1 MSVESQKCL
10 LCGGVAQSVYHSCY
24 GFSVSSENAI
34 VNEDIEVY
42 VCESCTHIQKFP
54 KESVLSQIYKNY
66 QIDSILPYVEQ
77 VKFGNDGA
85 KSISRRVI
93 ENCSCFLSQ
102 EMKVLDYGAG
112 GGAMLN
118 SLSQAY
124 PKSSLYAYDV
134 SSHNKHIFENL
145 PQFVAFYDELDSINE
160 RFDCISLIHCLE
172 HIINAKEIL
181 LRLKTLLSKNGVL
194 VIQVPDVSQDKW
206 DIFTYDHCHHFSP
219 FTLRALLE
227 SCGFEV
233 YIPQTQIDRQITI
246 VGKKAQCK
254 LSVPALLSHLQVLEN
269 LKSEDS
275 ALSVF
280 GTTNRSTL
288 IGGILGERLECFVD
302 EDERKIGKTHLDK
315 PIMAPQ
321 ERFKNANKDVKCII
335 PLGDTLTQRVQDTYP
350 CVECIG
356 LS

>member
-1 MSVESQKCL
+1 
-10 LCGGVAQSVYHSCY
+10 
-24 GFSVSSENAI
+24 
-34 VNEDIEVY
+34 
-42 VCESCTHIQKFP
+42 
-54 KESVLSQIYKNY
+54 
-66 QIDSILPYVEQ
+66 
-77 VKFGNDGA
+77 
-85 KSISRRVI
+85 
-93 ENCSCFLSQ
+93 
-102 EMKVLDYGAG
+102 

-172 HIINAKEIL
+172 HIINVREIL
-181 LRLKTLLSKNGVL
+181 LRLKTLLSENGVL
-194 VIQVPDVSQDKW
+194 LIQVPDVSQDKW

-233 YIPQTQIDRQITI
+233 YIPQMQIDRQITI

-254 LSVPALLSHLQVLEN
+254 LSIPSLLSHIQVLEN

-288 IGGILGERLECFVD
+288 IGGILGDRLECFID
-302 EDERKIGKTHLDK
+302 EDERKVGKTHLDK
-315 PIMAPQ
+315 PIMTPQ
-321 ERFKNANKDVKCII
+321 ERFKNAYKDVKCII
-335 PLGDTLTQRVQDTYP
+335 PLGDTLTQRMQNSYP
-350 CVECIG
+350 YVECVG